1 VRERHLDHA
10 RFNEL
15 FQRHAATEA
24 ANFLQFGVELLMRGR
39 SIPALMASV
48 AALFGLAFAE
58 LLAGQEIIDRIAA
71 RVENDVIL
79 RSDLRELSR
88 YQQLVDGKAEPEEQL
103 LDRLI
108 DQWIVRTEAEASRFP
123 QPSEADINLGM
134 ERLQSSFASSEE
146 YESRKKQSGLSDAE
160 VRRMVVA
167 QLYLSNYLDSRF
179 RPSVQIDSK
188 AIADFYQNDVIP
200 RAQAR
205 GQAPPALEAAR
216 DFIQEALVQRG
227 INEQAARWLK
237 ESRARLHV
245 DKLLAEGAK

>member
-1 VRERHLDHA
+1 
-10 RFNEL
+10 
-15 FQRHAATEA
+15 
-24 ANFLQFGVELLMRGR
+24 MRGR
-39 SIPALMASV
+39 LTFALL
-48 AALFGLAFAE
+48 AALVGSCGLAFDRPLQA
-58 LLAGQEIIDRIAA
+58 QEVIDRIAA

-79 RSDLRELSR
+79 MSDIRGLSR
-88 YQQLVDGKAEPEEQL
+88 YQQFVDGKSEPDEQL

-123 QPSEADINLGM
+123 QPSEADVNLGM

-188 AIADFYQNDVIP
+188 AIENFYQTAVIP

-205 GQAPPALEAAR
+205 GQPPPALEAAR

>member
-1 VRERHLDHA
+1 
-10 RFNEL
+10 
-15 FQRHAATEA
+15 
-24 ANFLQFGVELLMRGR
+24 MRGR
-39 SIPALMASV
+39 LTLALL
-48 AALFGLAFAE
+48 AALVASCGLAFDRPLPA
-58 LLAGQEIIDRIAA
+58 QEVIDGIAA

-79 RSDLRELSR
+79 MSDIRGLSR
-88 YQQLVDGKAEPEEQL
+88 YQQFVDGKSEPDEQL

-108 DQWIVRTEAEASRFP
+108 DQWMVRTEAEASRFP
-123 QPSEADINLGM
+123 QPSEEDINLGM
-134 ERLQSSFASSEE
+134 ERLQRSFASSEE

-160 VRRMVVA
+160 VRRMVIA

-188 AIADFYQNDVIP
+188 AIADFYQKDVIP

-237 ESRARLHV
+237 ESRVRLHV